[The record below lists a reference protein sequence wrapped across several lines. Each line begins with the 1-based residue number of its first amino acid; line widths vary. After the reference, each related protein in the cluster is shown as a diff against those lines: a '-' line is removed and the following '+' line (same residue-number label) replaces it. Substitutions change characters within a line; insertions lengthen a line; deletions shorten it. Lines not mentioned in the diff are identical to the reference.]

1 MATPTKLQLVVV
13 SQDRQLLSKEVVS
26 ITAPTT
32 EGEITVLPQHV
43 PLFTQL
49 QTGLL
54 TYRSGKEEDQFV
66 VSKGFMDVGVD
77 GTVTVMVDTAV
88 YARDISLER
97 AEAAVRAAEQT
108 MSVSQDRRE
117 LMMAEASLRLAL
129 LEVKVAQST
138 KRRLS

>member
-13 SQDRQLLSKEVVS
+13 SQDRQLLSKEVGS

-54 TYRSGKEEDQFV
+54 TYRSGKEEEQFV

-77 GTVTVMVDTAV
+77 GTVTVMVDTAMH
-88 YARDISLER
+88 ARDISLER
-97 AEAAVRAAEQT
+97 AEAAVKAAEQT
-108 MSVSQDRRE
+108 MSITQDRRE
-117 LMMAEASLRLAL
+117 LLMAEASLRLAL
-129 LEVKVAQST
+129 LEVKVAQSS
-138 KRRLS
+138 KRRMS